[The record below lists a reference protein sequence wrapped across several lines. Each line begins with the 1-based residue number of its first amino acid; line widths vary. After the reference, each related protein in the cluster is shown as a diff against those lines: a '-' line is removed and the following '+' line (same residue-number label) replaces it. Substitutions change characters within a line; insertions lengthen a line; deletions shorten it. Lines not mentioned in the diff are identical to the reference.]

1 MIEDDLSMETVR
13 RVKRG
18 ETFDPELR
26 ALGVFIAERRANYI
40 WIRTSVFERGRFF
53 TSSWQCHTEDEAV
66 KWFNAYTELYGP
78 PQRGEFLGF
87 KYGNNNDR
95 QVPET
100 GTMPPMSCG
109 S

>member
-26 ALGVFIAERRANYI
+26 VLGVFVAERRGPNYI
-40 WIRTSVFERGRFF
+40 WIRASVFERGRFF

-78 PQRGEFLGF
+78 PKRGEFLGF
-87 KYGNNNDR
+87 KYDNAKVSEAG
-95 QVPET
+95 
-100 GTMPPMSCG
+100 GLPPMSCG

>member
-26 ALGVFIAERRANYI
+26 VLGVFVAERRGPNYI
-40 WIRTSVFERGRFF
+40 WIRASVFERGRFF

-78 PQRGEFLGF
+78 PKRGEFSIQCASSDWSAGRHLSATWRT
-87 KYGNNNDR
+87 N
-95 QVPET
+95 
-100 GTMPPMSCG
+100 
-109 S
+109 